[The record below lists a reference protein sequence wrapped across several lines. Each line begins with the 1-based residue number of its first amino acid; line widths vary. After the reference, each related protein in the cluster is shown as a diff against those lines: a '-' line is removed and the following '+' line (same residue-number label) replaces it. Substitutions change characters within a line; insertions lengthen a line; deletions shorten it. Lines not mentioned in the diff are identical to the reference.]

1 MTNIE
6 RFWLDLIDG
15 RKHHIQTLYGTDAMQ
30 RYRPHTMEREYFV
43 NNNGHLCNHPEVLN
57 YNRRF
62 YDYCEDNYQEQKQRY
77 LQRLEDN
84 KRKYEASSSYKALQ
98 REREELVSYIR
109 GITVR
114 DASKEETNSR
124 TSKKESR

>member
-1 MTNIE
+1 MTPIE

-30 RYRPHTMEREYFV
+30 RYRPHPMEREYFI
-43 NNNGHLCNHPEVLN
+43 NNNGHLCDHPDVLN

-62 YDYCEDNYQEQKQRY
+62 YDYCEQHYQAEKQRY
-77 LQRLEDN
+77 EN
-84 KRKYEASSSYKALQ
+84 KLIANKKKYQASSSYKTLKA
-98 REREELVSYIR
+98 EREELVSYIR

-114 DASKEETNSR
+114 DASKEETNAD
-124 TSKKESR
+124 TTKETAR

>member
-1 MTNIE
+1 MTPIE

-30 RYRPHTMEREYFV
+30 RYRPHPMEREYFI
-43 NNNGHLCNHPEVLN
+43 NNNGHLCNHPDVLN

-62 YDYCEDNYQEQKQRY
+62 YDYCEQHYQAEKQRY
-77 LQRLEDN
+77 EN
-84 KRKYEASSSYKALQ
+84 KLLANKKKYQASSSYKTLKA
-98 REREELVSYIR
+98 EREELVSYIR

-114 DASKEETNSR
+114 DASKEETNAD
-124 TSKKESR
+124 TTKKEAR

>member
-1 MTNIE
+1 MTPIE

-30 RYRPHTMEREYFV
+30 RYRPHPMEREYFI
-43 NNNGHLCNHPEVLN
+43 NNNGHLCNQPDVLN

-62 YDYCEDNYQEQKQRY
+62 YDFCEQNYQAEKQRY
-77 LQRLEDN
+77 EN
-84 KRKYEASSSYKALQ
+84 KILANKKKYEATGSYKALK
-98 REREELVSYIR
+98 RDREELVSYIR

-114 DASKEETNSR
+114 DAQREETNTQATKNEAR
-124 TSKKESR
+124 

>member
-1 MTNIE
+1 MTPIE

-30 RYRPHTMEREYFV
+30 RYRPHPMEREYFI
-43 NNNGHLCNHPEVLN
+43 NNNG
-57 YNRRF
+57 
-62 YDYCEDNYQEQKQRY
+62 QRY
-77 LQRLEDN
+77 EN
-84 KRKYEASSSYKALQ
+84 KILANKKKYEATGSYKALK

-114 DASKEETNSR
+114 DAQREETNTQATKNEAR
-124 TSKKESR
+124 

>member
-1 MTNIE
+1 MTPIE

-15 RKHHIQTLYGTDAMQ
+15 RKHHIQQLYGTDAMQ
-30 RYRPHTMEREYFV
+30 RYRPHPMEREYFV
-43 NNNGHLCNHPEVLN
+43 NNSGHLCNHFDVLN

-77 LQRLEDN
+77 LQKIEAN

-114 DASKEETNSR
+114 DAQREETNTKATKNKAR
-124 TSKKESR
+124 

>member
-1 MTNIE
+1 MTPIE

-30 RYRPHTMEREYFV
+30 RYRPHPMEREYFV
-43 NNNGHLCNHPEVLN
+43 NNNGHLCNHPDVLN

-62 YDYCEDNYQEQKQRY
+62 YDYCEQHYQAEKQRY
-77 LQRLEDN
+77 EN
-84 KRKYEASSSYKALQ
+84 KLLANKKKYQASSSYKTLKA
-98 REREELVSYIR
+98 EREELVSYIR

-114 DASKEETNSR
+114 DASKEETNAD
-124 TSKKESR
+124 TTKKEAR

>member
-1 MTNIE
+1 MTPIE

-15 RKHHIQTLYGTDAMQ
+15 RKYHIQQLYGTDAMQ
-30 RYRPHTMEREYFV
+30 RYRPHLMEREYFV

-62 YDYCEDNYQEQKQRY
+62 YDYCEDNYQEQKQKY
-77 LQRLEDN
+77 LQRLENN
-84 KRKYEASSSYKALQ
+84 KRKYEASGSYKALQ

>member
-1 MTNIE
+1 MTPIE

-15 RKHHIQTLYGTDAMQ
+15 RKHHIQTLYGTDAME
-30 RYRPHTMEREYFV
+30 RYRPHPMEREYFI

-62 YDYCEDNYQEQKQRY
+62 YDYCEQNYQAQKQRY
-77 LQRLEDN
+77 EKKLLAN
-84 KRKYEASSSYKALQ
+84 KKKYEASGSYKALKA
-98 REREELVSYIR
+98 EREELVAYIR

-114 DASKEETNSR
+114 DASKEETHTR
-124 TSKKESR
+124 TTEKESR

>member
-1 MTNIE
+1 MTPIE

-30 RYRPHTMEREYFV
+30 RYRPHPMEREYFV
-43 NNNGHLCNHPEVLN
+43 NNNGHICNHPEVLN

-62 YDYCEDNYQEQKQRY
+62 YDYCEEHYQEQKQRY
-77 LQRLEDN
+77 LQQIEAN

-98 REREELVSYIR
+98 RECEELVSYIR

-114 DASKEETNSR
+114 DASKKETNSR
-124 TSKKESR
+124 TTKKESR

>member
-1 MTNIE
+1 MTPIE

-30 RYRPHTMEREYFV
+30 RYRPHPMEREYFI
-43 NNNGHLCNHPEVLN
+43 NNNARICDHPEVLN

-62 YDYCEDNYQEQKQRY
+62 YDYCEEQYQEQKQRY
-77 LQRLEDN
+77 LQQIEAN
-84 KRKYEASSSYKALQ
+84 KRKYQASDSYKALK
-98 REREELVSYIR
+98 REREQLVSYIR

-114 DASKEETNSR
+114 NASKEETNTR
-124 TSKKESR
+124 TAKKESR

>member
-1 MTNIE
+1 MTPIE

-30 RYRPHTMEREYFV
+30 RYRPHAMEREYFV

-62 YDYCEDNYQEQKQRY
+62 YDYCEDNYQEQKQQY
-77 LQRLEDN
+77 LQGLENN